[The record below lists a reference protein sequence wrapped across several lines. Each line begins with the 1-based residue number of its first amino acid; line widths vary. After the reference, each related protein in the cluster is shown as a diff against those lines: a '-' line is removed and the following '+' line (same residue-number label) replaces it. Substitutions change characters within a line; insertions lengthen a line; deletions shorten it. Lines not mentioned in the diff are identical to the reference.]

1 MKTVLRITCGGYQI
15 ELKKPE
21 VILNCNKFMDEV
33 DRTDQFLYWIYVLFF
48 TQIIKMVVE
57 SFFLGIEVFSLNIYI
72 LYKTGC
78 KHNNSKP
85 WLR

>member
-1 MKTVLRITCGGYQI
+1 MIMVCLI

-21 VILNCNKFMDEV
+21 VILNCNKFMDKV

-57 SFFLGIEVFSLNIYI
+57 SFFLRIEVFSLNIYI
-72 LYKTGC
+72 LYKTDC